1 MNIGYESL
9 VLLAL
14 APIFY
19 ACIAWE
25 WLHWR
30 KRGVAMYTGVDTLSN
45 FVLAGMHQV
54 ADGLSWLV
62 LLGVYYAVHQ
72 FALFDIATT
81 WWTVLLLFLGQDF
94 FYYWFHR
101 ASHRIRWMWA
111 SHVTHHSSERL
122 NLSTAFRQSLT
133 YPISG
138 MWLFWL
144 PLAWIGFEPTQV
156 VLVVG
161 INLGYQFFVHTQ
173 AVKKL
178 PDWIEFVF
186 NTPSHHRVH
195 HARND
200 QYIDRNFG
208 GVLIVWDRLF
218 GTFVPEDDADPC
230 DYGVVRQIRTHNPLT
245 LTFHEWGYMLRR
257 AASPGLAVGER
268 LRYLFG
274 PPEYES
280 PRLPRQAWAND
291 SDQDAGGADSSSG
304 SNADRPKAVRNVS
317 TPA

>member
-1 MNIGYESL
+1 MGYESL

-14 APIFY
+14 APVFY

-25 WLHWR
+25 WLYYR
-30 KRGVAMYTGVDTLSN
+30 RRGVAMYSGVDTLSN
-45 FVLAGMHQV
+45 FVLAGMHQL

-62 LLGVYYAVHQ
+62 LLGVYYLLYQV
-72 FALFDIATT
+72 ALFDIPTT
-81 WWTVLLLFLGQDF
+81 WWSVVLLFIGQDF

-144 PLAWIGFEPTQV
+144 PLAFIGFEPKQV

-173 AVKKL
+173 AVRKL
-178 PDWIEFVF
+178 PRWIEFVF

-208 GVLIVWDRLF
+208 GVLIIWDRLF
-218 GTFVPEDDADPC
+218 GSFVPEDDTDPC
-230 DYGVVRQIRTHNPLT
+230 EFGVVRQIRTHNPIT
-245 LTFHEWGYMLRR
+245 LTFHEWAYMLRR
-257 AASPGLAVGER
+257 AAAPGLNVRER
-268 LRYLFG
+268 LSYLFG
-274 PPEYES
+274 PPEWES
-280 PRLPRQAWAND
+280 AKLSKPVWANETAE
-291 SDQDAGGADSSSG
+291 S
-304 SNADRPKAVRNVS
+304 
-317 TPA
+317 